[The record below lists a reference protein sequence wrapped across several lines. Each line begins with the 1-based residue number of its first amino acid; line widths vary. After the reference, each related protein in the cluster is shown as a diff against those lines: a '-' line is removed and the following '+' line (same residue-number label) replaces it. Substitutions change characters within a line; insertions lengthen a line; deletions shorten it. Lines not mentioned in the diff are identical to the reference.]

1 MSDPAAEVRPPR
13 PVATERVAVVAQS
26 LWALASTGVVRPY
39 RPDRVYRLAK
49 TLVHWGTGAAG
60 GFTALA
66 MRMPDAVGVVDER
79 GPLTFDEIHRRSN
92 AVANALDGLGVHEGD
107 SVAVLMR
114 NSRGFVETTVAVAK
128 LGADVLYLHTALA
141 GPQLLEILEREQP
154 VALVYDAEFAPQVAA
169 VPDSVR
175 RVLGA
180 PDDADPV
187 SGAGGVPRA
196 RPATLDELIART
208 DDADLPVPARE
219 GRSVILTSG
228 TTGAPKGA
236 SRGSGSLEAA
246 AALVSRL
253 PLRHGWSVHVAAP
266 LFHTWGWAHLQL
278 AMLIGSTLVLRRR
291 FDPEDFL
298 HTLAV
303 HGCHAAVAV
312 PVMLQRVLELPD
324 DVLDRYDL
332 SGLRVLAVSGSAL
345 PGDLAERWMDR
356 FGDHLYNVYGS
367 TECAWATIATPAEL
381 RAAPGTAGRPPIG
394 TRVRLL
400 GEAGEEVGAGEV
412 GRVHVANALPFEGY
426 TGDPRAPAAPAAA
439 LLPTGDLGRWRDG
452 LLFVEGRDDDMVVS
466 GGENVFPGQ
475 VEDCLAR
482 HAGVADVA
490 VVGVDDADHGQRLR
504 AFVVRATADVDS
516 DSLRGLV
523 RDRLSRFAVPRDVW
537 FVDELPRNATG
548 KVLKRELLELR
559 DPPTR

>member
-1 MSDPAAEVRPPR
+1 MSDVHAEVRATR
-13 PVATERVAVVAQS
+13 PAVTARVAVVAQS

-49 TLVHWGTGAAG
+49 TLVRWGTGPAG
-60 GFTALA
+60 GYTALA
-66 MRMPDAVGVVDER
+66 MRMPDAVGLVDER

-92 AVANALDGLGVHEGD
+92 AVANALDALGVQEGD
-107 SVAVLMR
+107 AVALLMR
-114 NSRGFVETTVAVAK
+114 NSRGFVDTTVGVAK
-128 LGADVLYLHTALA
+128 LGADVLYLNTALA
-141 GPQLLEILEREQP
+141 GPQLLEVLEREQP
-154 VALVYDAEFAPQVAA
+154 VALVYDAEFAPLVAT

-180 PDDADPV
+180 SDGQRTGPP
-187 SGAGGVPRA
+187 
-196 RPATLDELIART
+196 TLDELIAGT
-208 DDADLPVPARE
+208 DDVDVAVPARE
-219 GRSVILTSG
+219 GRTVILTSG

-278 AMLIGSTLVLRRR
+278 SMLIGSTLVLRRR

-298 HTLAV
+298 RTLAT
-303 HGCHAAVAV
+303 HDCDAAVAV

-324 DVLDRYDL
+324 EVLARYDL
-332 SGLRVLAVSGSAL
+332 SRLQVLAVSGSAL
-345 PGDLAERWMDR
+345 PGDLADRWMDR
-356 FGDHLYNVYGS
+356 FGEHLYNVYGS

-394 TRVRLL
+394 TTVRLL
-400 GEAGEEVGAGEV
+400 DEDGGDVGDGEV
-412 GRVHVANALPFEGY
+412 GRVHVGNSAPFEGY
-426 TGDPRAPAAPAAA
+426 TGDRSSAATPVQG
-439 LLPTGDLGRWRDG
+439 LLPTGDLGRRRNG
-452 LLFVEGRDDDMVVS
+452 LLFLEGRVDDMVVS

-482 HAGVADVA
+482 HPGVADVA
-490 VVGVDDADHGQRLR
+490 VVGVDDVDYGQRLR
-504 AFVVRATADVDS
+504 AFVVRAVDDVDR
-516 DSLRGLV
+516 DVLRGLI
-523 RDRLSRFAVPRDVW
+523 RDRVSRFAVPRDVW

-548 KVLKRELLELR
+548 KLLKRELLELR
-559 DPPTR
+559 EPPTR